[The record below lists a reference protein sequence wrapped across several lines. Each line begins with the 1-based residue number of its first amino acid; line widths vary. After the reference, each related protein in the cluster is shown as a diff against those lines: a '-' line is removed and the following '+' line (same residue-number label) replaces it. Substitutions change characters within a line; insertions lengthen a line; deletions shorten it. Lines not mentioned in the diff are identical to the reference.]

1 MSDSP
6 RVAIVTGG
14 SGGIGQAIAT
24 VLARAHFAVVVTA
37 RRIDPLEE
45 IAATIRTATAGT
57 VCALTSDATSQSSV
71 DDLVAVVLD
80 RFGRIDLLVNCAA
93 STSAVSNDIE
103 QLDVDNILTDL
114 NTKVCGY
121 LRYARAV
128 VPVMKREG
136 SGRII
141 NIGGLTGR
149 SSDTVSGMRNVAIS
163 HMTKALS
170 DGLGPDGITVNAVH
184 PGIVWT
190 PHLLDLFKGIAE
202 EGGNSVGDVEADF
215 VARVPTRRIISAE
228 EIGDVIAFL
237 ASPAAASI
245 TGESI
250 AVDGGFSRG
259 VYL

>member
-1 MSDSP
+1 MNEPPS
-6 RVAIVTGG
+6 VALVTGG
-14 SGGIGQAIAT
+14 SGGIGQAIAS
-24 VLARAHFAVVVTA
+24 VLARASYTVVLTA

-45 IAATIRTATAGT
+45 AAARVQGAAGA
-57 VCALTSDATSQSSV
+57 VCALVSDATNQDSI
-71 DDLVAVVLD
+71 DELVARVLE

-93 STSAVSNDIE
+93 STSAVSNDIA
-103 QLDVDNILTDL
+103 QLDVDNVLTDL

-128 VPVMKREG
+128 VPSMKQQG

-170 DGLGPDGITVNAVH
+170 DALGPAGITVNAIH

-190 PHLLDLFKGIAE
+190 PHLLDLFTGIAE
-202 EGGNSVGDVEADF
+202 DGGNSVGDVEAEF
-215 VARVPTRRIISAE
+215 IAQIPTRRIISAE
-228 EIGDVIAFL
+228 EIGDIVAFL

-245 TGESI
+245 NGEAI